1 MTSSTALGPGNL
13 CHPSHSMTLGT
24 RGSHAGKGFTLSAP
38 KDLYLNKPPSSVAGW
53 GVVEGSSGILKVVED
68 K

>member
-1 MTSSTALGPGNL
+1 
-13 CHPSHSMTLGT
+13 MTLGT

-38 KDLYLNKPPSSVAGW
+38 KDVFLNKPPSSVAGGGGVGRELG
-53 GVVEGSSGILKVVED
+53 GVVEGGSGVLKVAED